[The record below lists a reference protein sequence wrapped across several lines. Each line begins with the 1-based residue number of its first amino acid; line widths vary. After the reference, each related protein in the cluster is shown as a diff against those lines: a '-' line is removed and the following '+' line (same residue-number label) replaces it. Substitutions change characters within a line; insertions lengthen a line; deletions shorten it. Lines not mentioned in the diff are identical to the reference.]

1 MQDIN
6 NPDAHLSPEF
16 RITLSGQIT
25 PADVAELARMGVKS
39 VVNNRPDFEEEGQ
52 PTSAQIEQAC
62 QAHGIVY
69 KQIAFAGG
77 MMTMN
82 HVQEFADFFNET
94 ERPLHIFCRTG
105 NRSNN
110 LLTVAREQ
118 DLLDEE

>member
-1 MQDIN
+1 MSNI
-6 NPDAHLSPEF
+6 APEF

-25 PADVAELARMGVKS
+25 PTDVAELAHMGVKT
-39 VVNNRPDFEEEGQ
+39 VVNNRPDGEEEGQ
-52 PTSAQIEQAC
+52 PTSDEIEQAC
-62 QAHGIVY
+62 QAYGIAY

-77 MMTMN
+77 MMDMN
-82 HVQEFADFFNET
+82 HVQAFADFFNET

-110 LLTVAREQ
+110 LLTMAREK